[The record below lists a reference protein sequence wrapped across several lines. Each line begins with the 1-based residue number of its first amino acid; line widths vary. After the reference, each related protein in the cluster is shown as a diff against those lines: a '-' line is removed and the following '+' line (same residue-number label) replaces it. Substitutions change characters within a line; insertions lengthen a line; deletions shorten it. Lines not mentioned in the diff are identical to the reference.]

1 MKQLDEVLEA
11 IQKRNAQT
19 VKLEFLVTPEQ
30 ANELL
35 TIYKK
40 LIESD

>member
-1 MKQLDEVLEA
+1 MQA
-11 IQKRNAQT
+11 IEKNNAKT

-40 LIESD
+40 LIER